1 MNETASIPPAHWPHR
16 HGSEALAALDQAFLQ
31 HLDRHDP
38 STRGW
43 IEDYRQGAG
52 QGAPDEAVATS
63 EKLLTTARAL
73 EVFLAEQLGLAEP
86 LARLRQRLVAE
97 EAVVRFRDEFV
108 ERRARKPRPAPQDD
122 LATLSTWLWQEA
134 GIPPHAG
141 PQERETAVARF
152 AMQLLEQGEARAA
165 AIERLTDWCVL
176 ARQEP
181 QGQDLVRHWASFRL
195 PKKLDHQSLVAVEPA
210 QDGLPGQLSGPR
222 ETMRRRDGF
231 DLTDPRPGLR
241 EVQQQVGYCVYCHG
255 HNGDYCAKGFPGRKQ
270 GLRFKV
276 DPLGVALTGCPLEER
291 ISEMNLLRK
300 EGMPLAALA
309 MAMADNPMIPATGHR
324 ICNDCMKACI
334 YQKQDPVDVPAIETR
349 VLTDVLAL
357 PHGVE
362 LYDLLCR
369 YNPLRATEYRE
380 LPWNGRKV
388 LVVGLGPAGF
398 ALAHHLTMRGFA
410 VFGIDGLKIE
420 PLPKAMLAGPV
431 ADWAACQE
439 PLGRRIVHGFGG
451 VAEYGITPRWDKN
464 FLKLIQLTLSRRKTF
479 AAAGGV
485 RFGGTLTLEDAWDL
499 GFDHVALATGAGLPR
514 VLDMPGSL
522 AKGMR
527 QASDFL
533 MALQLTGAARDD
545 SLAHLQVRL
554 PAVVIGGG
562 LTAVDA
568 ATELQ
573 AHYIHQVERA
583 ARRHA
588 ALEESGWDGALNAED
603 RAILEEWLAHA
614 QMLAAERR
622 RAAAAGEAPHFI
634 PLLRAW
640 GGVTIVYRRR
650 MAQSPAYTRNHQ
662 ELAKALEEGILY
674 MEGLEPVAA
683 VLDEHGW
690 IKGLCAR
697 YATPQVD
704 GELTREITVPARTVL
719 VAAGTVPNT
728 IYEREH
734 PGHLALESDHF
745 RLHDAQGEPRP
756 ASSQTTCKDLQ
767 QTGFFTSNPQVSVLG
782 DAHAIFQGS
791 VVKAIA
797 SGKQAACQIAAVL
810 PPRQGHGDEAAELEH
825 FMAMLEDQCT
835 ATVAE
840 RIEADQGP
848 TTLWIRAPLAARHY
862 RAGQFFRLQTDQQ
875 GAQVQGELCLQIP
888 LLAVSGT
895 GSREDRLRL
904 LVYPGGSMSPLVN
917 RLTVGQQIVLMG
929 PNGMPAQ
936 HRLQAL
942 PAGGRVLL
950 LAAQWGT
957 PAILDLASE
966 LSAQGHQAVVLAQVY
981 NAAEMA
987 PFAQWDLAGG
997 RLLCWLKTPT
1007 AQIGG
1012 VEVVTAPDL
1021 EQALG
1026 AVLGRCGHVPF
1037 DAMLV
1042 IGGGT
1047 LLVELRQALAG
1058 GLPVLS
1064 DPAALWATM
1073 APPMQCMMQGV
1084 CAQCL
1089 VWVQEGSVRRAVFAC
1104 AEQDQPLQAIDL
1116 ETLRARQNQNRLL
1129 DALDAAYLRAVLSRP
1144 D

>member
-291 ISEMNLLRK
+291 ISEMNLLRR
-300 EGMPLAALA
+300 EGLPLAALA

-334 YQKQDPVDVPAIETR
+334 YQKQDPVDIPAIETR

-380 LPWNGRKV
+380 LPWNGRRV

-398 ALAHHLTMRGFA
+398 ALAHHLTMRGYA

-420 PLPKAMLAGPV
+420 PLPGAMLAGPV

-439 PLGRRIVHGFGG
+439 PLGSRIVHGFGG

-464 FLKLIQLTLSRRKTF
+464 FLKLVQLTLSRRKTF

-485 RFGGTLTLEDAWDL
+485 RFGGTLTLEDAWAL

-573 AHYIHQVERA
+573 AHYIHQVERV

-588 ALEESGWDGALNAED
+588 ALKDTGWDGALNAED
-603 RAILEEWLAHA
+603 RAILEEWLEHA
-614 QMLAAERR
+614 EMVAAERR
-622 RAAAAGEAPHFI
+622 RAAAAGEAPNFI
-634 PLLRAW
+634 SLLRAW

-690 IKGLCAR
+690 IKGLCVR
-697 YATPQVD
+697 YATPQTD
-704 GELTREITVPARTVL
+704 GELIREITVPARTVL

-734 PGHLALESDHF
+734 PGHLELESDHF
-745 RLHDAQGEPRP
+745 RLHDAQGKPCP
-756 ASSQTTCKDLQ
+756 ASHQTTCKDLQ

-797 SGKQAACQIAAVL
+797 SGKHAACQIAAVL
-810 PPRQGHGDEAAELEH
+810 PPRQEQAEIAGLER
-825 FMAMLEDQCT
+825 FMAMLEGQCT

-848 TTLWIRAPLAARHY
+848 ITLWIRAPLAARHY

-1007 AQIGG
+1007 AQTGG

-1116 ETLRARQNQNRLL
+1116 ESLRARQNQNRLL
-1129 DALDAAYLRAVLSRP
+1129 DALDAAYLRTVLSRP

>member
-1 MNETASIPPAHWPHR
+1 MSETASIPPAAWPHR
-16 HGSEALAALDQAFLQ
+16 HGPQGLAALDGAFLRY
-31 HLDRHDP
+31 LGGHDP
-38 STRGW
+38 DTRAW
-43 IEDYRQGAG
+43 LEAYRQGTG
-52 QGAPDEAVATS
+52 DQAVAAS
-63 EKLLTTARAL
+63 ERLLATARAL
-73 EVFLAEQLGLAEP
+73 EAFLAGHLGLGEP
-86 LARLRQRLVAE
+86 LSQLRQHILAE
-97 EAVVRFRDEFV
+97 EAVVRFRAEFV

-122 LATLSTWLWQEA
+122 FATLSKWLWQQA
-134 GIPPHAG
+134 GISSAAG
-141 PQERETAVARF
+141 PESCETAVAAL
-152 AMQLLEQGEARAA
+152 AMRLLEQPQEQAEAIA
-165 AIERLTDWCVL
+165 RLTDWCVL
-176 ARQEP
+176 ARQDP
-181 QGQDLVRHWASFRL
+181 QGQHLVRHWASFRL
-195 PKKLDHQSLVAVEPA
+195 PRKLDHQSLVSVA
-210 QDGLPGQLSGPR
+210 QAPGGLPGQLSGPQDG
-222 ETMRRRDGF
+222 MRRRDGF
-231 DLTDPRPGLR
+231 DLTDPRPSLR

-255 HNGDYCAKGFPGRKQ
+255 HSGDYCAKGFPGRKQ

-300 EGMPLAALA
+300 EGLPLAALA

-334 YQKQDPVDVPAIETR
+334 YQKQDPVDIPAIETR
-349 VLTDVLAL
+349 VLSDVLAL

-369 YNPLRATEYRE
+369 YNPLRPTEYRQ
-380 LPWNGRKV
+380 LPWNGRRV

-398 ALAHHLTMRGFA
+398 ALAHHLTMCGYAVFA
-410 VFGIDGLKIE
+410 VDGLKIE
-420 PLPKAMLAGPV
+420 PLPEALLAGPV
-431 ADWAACQE
+431 ADWAAVVE

-485 RFGGTLTLEDAWDL
+485 RFGGTLTLEDAWEL

-588 ALEESGWDGALNAED
+588 ALRETGWDGALGPED
-603 RAILEEWLAHA
+603 RAILEEWLGHA
-614 QMLAAERR
+614 QELAAERR
-622 RAAAAGEAPHFI
+622 RAQAAGEPPNFI

-640 GGVTIVYRRR
+640 GGVTIVYRRS

-662 ELAKALEEGILY
+662 ELSKALEEGVLY

-683 VLDEHGW
+683 ELDEHGW
-690 IKGLCAR
+690 INGLRVR
-697 YATPQVD
+697 YAAPHAQQALVQ
-704 GELTREITVPARTVL
+704 EITLPARTVL

-734 PGHLALESDHF
+734 PGHFSLESDHF
-745 RLHDAQGEPRP
+745 RLHDAQGQPRP
-756 ASSQTTCKDLQ
+756 ASSQMTCKDLT
-767 QTGFFTSNPQVSVLG
+767 QTGFFTSNPKVSVLG

-810 PPRQGHGDEAAELEH
+810 PPLGTATEEQHLAQ
-825 FMAMLEDQCT
+825 FMAMVQDLCT
-835 ATVAE
+835 ATVAAKLV
-840 RIEADQGP
+840 ADQGP
-848 TTLWIRAPLAARHY
+848 TTLWIRAPLAARNY
-862 RAGQFFRLQTDQQ
+862 RAGQFFRLQTAQQ
-875 GAQVQGELCLQIP
+875 GAATCGELCLQIP

-895 GSREDRLRL
+895 GRDADRLRL
-904 LVYPGGSMSPLVN
+904 LVYPGGSMSPLVS
-917 RLTVGQQIVLMG
+917 RLAVGQQLVLMG
-929 PNGMPAQ
+929 PNGTPAQ
-936 HRLQAL
+936 HHLQGV

-957 PAILDLASE
+957 PAILDLARE
-966 LSAQGHQAVVLAQVY
+966 LGVQGHDVVVLAQVD
-981 NAAEMA
+981 NVLETA

-997 RLLCWLKTPT
+997 RLLCWLKSAEP
-1007 AQIGG
+1007 AAAAGD
-1012 VEVVTAPDL
+1012 VVAAADL
-1021 EQALG
+1021 EQGLAALL
-1026 AVLGRCGHVPF
+1026 ARCGNMPF

-1042 IGGGT
+1042 IGGGS

-1064 DPAALWATM
+1064 DPAAVWATM

-1089 VWVQEGSVRRAVFAC
+1089 VWVQEGAVRRPVFAC
-1104 AEQDQPLQAIDL
+1104 AEQDQPLQGIDIG
-1116 ETLRARQNQNRLL
+1116 TLRARQNQNRLL
-1129 DALDAAYLRAVLSRP
+1129 DALDAAYLRLMLSGPR
-1144 D
+1144 